1 MPDEEY
7 VSSEYIQI
15 LRKRSKT
22 GLLNEYVKRQ
32 VIPLVP
38 EVDNQGDE
46 PTYESVMMEIFGHL

>member
-32 VIPLVP
+32 VILLVP
-38 EVDNQGDE
+38 EEDNQGDE

>member
-38 EVDNQGDE
+38 EEDNQGGE